1 MPTDFATVQSASGAS
16 QEPTVVSGELR
27 CALTGRPLRADEA
40 YWAPPLITA
49 RQLLATIF
57 RTLFTAPGAL
67 GQLLL
72 GELPNVPYAPEAREQ
87 LAARRTAEQLKILG
101 LLLVVTALLVVPIVL
116 LVA

>member
-1 MPTDFATVQSASGAS
+1 MPTDTATVQSASAHA
-16 QEPTVVSGELR
+16 QQPTVVSGELR
-27 CALTGRPLRADEA
+27 CALTGRPLQAEEA

-49 RQLLATIF
+49 RQLLSTIF

>member
-1 MPTDFATVQSASGAS
+1 MPTDIAAAQSAQAPG
-16 QEPTVVSGELR
+16 QEPTLVSGELR

-49 RQLLATIF
+49 RQLLSTLF
-57 RTLFTAPGAL
+57 RTLATTPGAL
-67 GQLLL
+67 GQVLL

-101 LLLVVTALLVVPIVL
+101 LLLLVVALLVVPIVL